1 MGRRLPLPPA
11 FRRIEVPVVLG
22 AFLVLRALGLIAP
35 VPWWVLV
42 AVVVAASLV
51 SDLATWLWPEA
62 RSGRELWLHTGVV
75 TVVVTTVMYT
85 TGWGPMLAVGYA
97 FVLGEGV
104 RRAGSGICGPALV
117 SSLSCLVLG
126 QVAIALGIAPT
137 LVDQPEVHGLAVLA
151 SLGLVFVARVVER
164 STKAEEQAE
173 QALRR
178 REERFRALLE
188 NSSDAIVVFA
198 RDGSA
203 SYTSPA
209 FERLVGRPQGDFA
222 LSGDFVHPDDLAR
235 GRQLAADVVADP
247 SLPRRAELRLRD
259 ETGEWHWFE
268 VSCTNRLDDPS
279 VRGIVANLRDVTE
292 RKLAEDQLTYQA
304 YHDALTGLPNRAAFL
319 ERLQAILNRR
329 ANRSLHLAVLFLD
342 LDRFKL
348 VNDSLGHAVGDRL
361 LIEVADRLRSCL
373 RPGDLVA
380 RLGGDEFTI
389 LLNRVTAI
397 DDVERAAKRV
407 LDRLRMP
414 VSLES
419 RDLVVTAS
427 IGIARAQGFVDD
439 VTDAGDLLRKADLAM
454 YLAKDRGRARW
465 EFFDERQAPETGE
478 RLELEAALWRAV
490 DEEELVV
497 HFQPEVSLAGG
508 EVVALEALVRW
519 DHPERG
525 MLLPGAFIPFAEE
538 SSLILA
544 IDRYVLRAACRQA
557 AAWEHLRPDG
567 KLLRISVNLSPRFV
581 HQSQA
586 LEDVLSVLR
595 ETGADPNML
604 QVEIT
609 ERTALGDEERL
620 VRRLQRLRKLGMRVA
635 IDDFGTGYS
644 SLSYLRRFPVDVLK
658 LDKSFID
665 GIAHHQSDAA
675 IVEAVIT
682 MGHALGMRITAE
694 GVERGEQVAE
704 LRALRCDAAQGF
716 HFSRALA
723 PSAVE
728 ELLTAGDGVLAAGTV
743 EPLPLRR
750 HDAAS

>member
-35 VPWWVLV
+35 VPWWALV
-42 AVVVAASLV
+42 AVVVAASLL

-62 RSGRELWLHTGVV
+62 RSGRDLWLHTGVV

-85 TGWGPMLAVGYA
+85 TGWGPTLAVGYA

-151 SLGLVFVARVVER
+151 SLGLVFVARVIER

-319 ERLQAILNRR
+319 ERLQTILDRR
-329 ANRSLHLAVLFLD
+329 ANRPLHLAVLFLD

-380 RLGGDEFTI
+380 RFGGDEFTI

-604 QVEIT
+604 QLEIT

-665 GIAHHQSDAA
+665 GIAHHESDAA

-728 ELLTAGDGVLAAGTV
+728 ELLTAGDGVLAGGTV

>member
-1 MGRRLPLPPA
+1 
-11 FRRIEVPVVLG
+11 
-22 AFLVLRALGLIAP
+22 
-35 VPWWVLV
+35 
-42 AVVVAASLV
+42 
-51 SDLATWLWPEA
+51 
-62 RSGRELWLHTGVV
+62 
-75 TVVVTTVMYT
+75 
-85 TGWGPMLAVGYA
+85 
-97 FVLGEGV
+97 
-104 RRAGSGICGPALV
+104 
-117 SSLSCLVLG
+117 
-126 QVAIALGIAPT
+126 
-137 LVDQPEVHGLAVLA
+137 
-151 SLGLVFVARVVER
+151 
-164 STKAEEQAE
+164 
-173 QALRR
+173 
-178 REERFRALLE
+178 
-188 NSSDAIVVFA
+188 
-198 RDGSA
+198 
-203 SYTSPA
+203 
-209 FERLVGRPQGDFA
+209 
-222 LSGDFVHPDDLAR
+222 
-235 GRQLAADVVADP
+235 
-247 SLPRRAELRLRD
+247 
-259 ETGEWHWFE
+259 
-268 VSCTNRLDDPS
+268 
-279 VRGIVANLRDVTE
+279 
-292 RKLAEDQLTYQA
+292 
-304 YHDALTGLPNRAAFL
+304 
-319 ERLQAILNRR
+319 
-329 ANRSLHLAVLFLD
+329 
-342 LDRFKL
+342 
-348 VNDSLGHAVGDRL
+348 
-361 LIEVADRLRSCL
+361 
-373 RPGDLVA
+373 
-380 RLGGDEFTI
+380 
-389 LLNRVTAI
+389 
-397 DDVERAAKRV
+397 
-407 LDRLRMP
+407 
-414 VSLES
+414 
-419 RDLVVTAS
+419 VVTAS

-604 QVEIT
+604 QLEIT

-665 GIAHHQSDAA
+665 GIAHHESDAA

-728 ELLTAGDGVLAAGTV
+728 ELLTAGDGVLAGGTV